1 MTTERWS
8 GGQAYESFVGRWS
21 RLIAPPFVAW
31 LGVARISDWVDV
43 GSGTGAL
50 TSAVLASADPR
61 SIVAVDP
68 SGDFLAHARAS
79 IDDARVRFAVGSA
92 DALPIDDATADA
104 VVAGLVLNFVPDV
117 PSALAEMRRVTR
129 IGGRIGAYVWDYA
142 EGMQPIRRYFDAAIA
157 IVPSAR
163 EADEGPRFP
172 ICRPGPL
179 RAAFLA
185 AGLADVEVVPID
197 VPATFSSFDDFWSPL
212 MSGVGVA
219 PRYNVGLDE
228 PTRAA
233 IRERLRA
240 TLPIAA
246 DGTISLSV
254 RAWAVRGR
262 S

>member
-21 RLIAPPFVAW
+21 RRIAARFVAW
-31 LGVARISDWVDV
+31 LGVPPESDWVDV

-50 TSAVLASADPR
+50 TSAILSGVEPR
-61 SIVAVDP
+61 SIMAVDP
-68 SGDFLAHARAS
+68 SADFIAHARAT
-79 IDDARVRFAVGSA
+79 IDDGRVRFAIGSA
-92 DALPIDDATADA
+92 DALPIEDGTADA

-117 PSALAEMRRVTR
+117 PAALAEMRRVTR
-129 IGGRIGAYVWDYA
+129 TGGRVGAYVWDYA

-157 IVPSAR
+157 IEPSAVD
-163 EADEGPRFP
+163 ADEGPRFP
-172 ICRPGPL
+172 ICRPEPL
-179 RAAFLA
+179 RAAFVA
-185 AGLADVEVVPID
+185 AGLADVAVVPID
-197 VPATFSSFDDFWSPL
+197 EPATFSSFDDFWGPL

-228 PTRAA
+228 PTRVA

-246 DGTISLSV
+246 DGTIPLSV